1 MNRGQ
6 VMSELENENIDD
18 DWKIALRSEIIKSL
32 TGAADGKDESY
43 AKVGEYYY
51 CSAPASLYKY
61 YNDNPRNLENIKNN
75 KMWFSAP
82 CNFNDVFD
90 CDIPIDS
97 KKIFDSALKMAPFN
111 VKPGSNMWRD
121 LKAEVNKGIK
131 TLSKVLVNLKKTTGV
146 SCFSESYD
154 SLLMWAHYANNHRG
168 LCVEYDLMDINK
180 EIGFSAIP
188 VVYSKDRT
196 YLNSLENLEN
206 EGYILEIFINS
217 LISKSPE
224 WKYEKEWRIVRD
236 DASCGNR
243 WDCENNGALLDMIT
257 PSSIILGC
265 EVQCDFQHQVEDY
278 CKSNK
283 INLYKMEKDE
293 ELYKLNKKCLL
304 EFNDDSN

>member
-1 MNRGQ
+1 
-6 VMSELENENIDD
+6 MSEFENENIDD

-32 TGAADGKDESY
+32 TGATYDKDELY

-61 YNDNPRNLENIKNN
+61 YSDKIRNLDNIKKN

-97 KKIFDSALKMAPFN
+97 KKIFNSALKMAPFN
-111 VKPGSNMWRD
+111 VKPGSKMWLD
-121 LKAEVNKGIK
+121 LKSEVNKDIK
-131 TLSKVLVNLKKTTGV
+131 KLSKEFIKFKKTFGV
-146 SCFSESYD
+146 SCFSESSD

-168 LCVEYDLMDINK
+168 FCVEYDLMDMNK
-180 EIGFSAIP
+180 KLGFSAIP

-196 YLNSLENLEN
+196 YLDSLENLEN
-206 EGYILEIFINS
+206 DGYILEVFFNS

-236 DASCGNR
+236 DTSCGDR
-243 WDCENNGALLDMIT
+243 WDCEKNGALLDMIT
-257 PSSIILGC
+257 PNSIILGC
-265 EVQCDFQHQVEDY
+265 EAECDLQHQVEDY
-278 CKSNK
+278 CKSRK

-304 EFNDDSN
+304 EFNDNSN